1 MFISN
6 IIEHINDCL
15 DIAKQYNL
23 TNDEETK
30 LTLELVFYLQK
41 LNQIVLT
48 SKEHKIF
55 LQKKHLIKQKKHSKT
70 RYFYKSI

>member
-48 SKEHKIF
+48 SKNINF
-55 LQKKHLIKQKKHSKT
+55 SQKKHLIKQKK
-70 RYFYKSI
+70 SILNSLLL